1 MVTSNREIVN
11 KNLLVTS
18 LAMSCPKDINMGPFR
33 GRSNNSSANS
43 SRELFVISKASTDIY
58 ATHIEIQS
66 ENTNWTNQA
75 DIEIFHIPVSSQAEG
90 ESNNQVL
97 ANLDSNSPT
106 ICTDLAAISF
116 PNQNINS
123 LSLPL
128 LSYKE
133 LQPANNNSW
142 NGWTQPISLFRRLGT
157 QDIDIMNIKISL
169 ERISDFVTNWH
180 IKNNKEGYI
189 PCLERFSKVVFK
201 LVLFIF
207 KGGWDNL

>member
-106 ICTDLAAISF
+106 IYIDLAVISF

-128 LSYKE
+128 LSYEE
-133 LQPANNNSW
+133 LQLANNNSW
-142 NGWTQPISLFRRLGT
+142 NG
-157 QDIDIMNIKISL
+157 
-169 ERISDFVTNWH
+169 
-180 IKNNKEGYI
+180 
-189 PCLERFSKVVFK
+189 
-201 LVLFIF
+201 
-207 KGGWDNL
+207 